1 MRMANNSFLKGGS
14 VKALQVG
21 EADMTLINRFA
32 LEPLSKEEV
41 YTFEVAACGNDIDR
55 DFERIED
62 DALHAMADLFVGK
75 TVVSDH
81 RHSTKNQIARVYAA
95 EVEDGGETSDG
106 RPKKTLVLR
115 CYMLANEAN
124 APVIADIKAGIKR
137 EVSVC
142 FSAASAVCS
151 ICGTDRRKTRGQC
164 FHWPGRDYDGKVC
177 HMALG
182 EVRDC
187 YELSFV
193 AVPAQKDAGV
203 RKDYFIDGDDPDDG
217 GEAPSGGGGAAA
229 SAPEQSK
236 SGNEEPAGSFFMA
249 KRKRLAEALLTIK
262 EED

>member
-21 EADMTLINRFA
+21 DSDMALINRFA
-32 LEPLSKEEV
+32 LEPLAKSEV
-41 YTFEVAACGNDIDR
+41 YTFEVAACGNGIDR
-55 DFERIED
+55 DHERIED

-81 RHSTKNQIARVYAA
+81 WHSTKNQIARVYDA

-106 RPKKTLVLR
+106 RAAKTLVLR
-115 CYMLANEAN
+115 CYMLDNEAN

-151 ICGTDRRKTRGQC
+151 ICGTDVRKTRGQC
-164 FHWPGRDYDGKVC
+164 FHWPGREYDGKTC

-182 EVRDC
+182 DVRDC

-203 RKDYFIDGDDPDDG
+203 RKDYYLGDDEPEG
-217 GEAPSGGGGAAA
+217 GAAPGGGGDAGPAT
-229 SAPEQSK
+229 SEQSK

-249 KRKRLAEALLTIK
+249 KRKRLAAALLTIK